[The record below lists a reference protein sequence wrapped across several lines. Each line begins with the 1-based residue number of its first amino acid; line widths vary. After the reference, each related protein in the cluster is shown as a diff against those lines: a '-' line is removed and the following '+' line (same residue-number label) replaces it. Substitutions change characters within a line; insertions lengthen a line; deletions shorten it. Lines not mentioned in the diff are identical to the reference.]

1 MELCWWPVEHALK
14 LQAWAFIRNTIVRS
28 VIWNFLLI
36 FFFFIKP
43 ISSVHLKNA
52 SQRWEQNVLHYISVL
67 HVAEHCCNMQGLYK
81 LSTSLNNPKFLK
93 RAHHL
98 SWSRSETRGASSSS
112 DPWKTCCQNPL
123 REWRHHILRTRPHK
137 VWTQPILQ
145 RHQII
150 I

>member
-1 MELCWWPVEHALK
+1 MTSWTCPETSSMSIHKKHNSEKCYLK
-14 LQAWAFIRNTIVRS
+14 FPFN
-28 VIWNFLLI
+28 
-36 FFFFIKP
+36 FFFIKP
-43 ISSVHLKNA
+43 IFSVHLRNA